1 MEFGSTPGTKS
12 GGQSVSIA
20 SSAPVTERQISSKR
34 RDIARLRDDIRL
46 QQAEMQALIANDIDC
61 TAAATRL
68 LEMRLRLARLI
79 GERDAMMAAFL
90 AASKV

>member
-1 MEFGSTPGTKS
+1 MEFGSTPGIKS
-12 GGQSVSIA
+12 SGKTTSA
-20 SSAPVTERQISSKR
+20 APSAPVTERQISSRR

-68 LEMRLRLARLI
+68 LEMRMRLARLI

>member
-1 MEFGSTPGTKS
+1 MEFGSSPGIKS
-12 GGQSVSIA
+12 GALGT
-20 SSAPVTERQISSKR
+20 SAPVTERQISSRR

-46 QQAEMQALIANDIDC
+46 QQAEMQTLIANDIDC

-68 LEMRLRLARLI
+68 LDMRRRLARLI